1 MQVVPAVLHRR
12 HLFLVTSLVAYVA
25 LVFWAFAAFEVP
37 GLGIG
42 HFFYVPV
49 VLLALATGPRWGAVA
64 GICAAGFYAA
74 GVGLNPH
81 LSPSEEWLSAQMG
94 IRVVMFTAMGA
105 LIGWFASSNRE
116 LLGRLREHAEQDFLT
131 GLLNARAFEEALSRR
146 LAERHRCA
154 LVLVDVD
161 NLKGVNDNEGHAA
174 GNEYLQLVGETLRE
188 ESQDSA
194 YVARIGGDEFALL
207 VNAGNE
213 KAALAECRRLQLE
226 LQKRDLS
233 ASMGW
238 ATFPEDA
245 ADALTLFHIADKRL
259 YDGKLAGVKRRG
271 GRPHLRSVS

>member
-1 MQVVPAVLHRR
+1 VPAVLHRR
-12 HLFLVTSLVAYVA
+12 RFFLVASLVAYVA

-49 VLLALATGPRWGAVA
+49 VLLALATGPRWGALA
-64 GICAAGFYAA
+64 GLCAAGLYAA
-74 GVGLNPH
+74 GIGLNPR

-94 IRVVMFTAMGA
+94 IRVATFTAMGA
-105 LIGWFASSNRE
+105 LIGWFANSNRE

-146 LAERHRCA
+146 LAGRRSFA

-161 NLKGVNDNEGHAA
+161 DLKSVNDSEGHAA
-174 GNEYLQLVGETLRE
+174 GNEYLQLVSETLRR
-188 ESQDSA
+188 ESPDSA

-207 VNAGNE
+207 ANTASE
-213 KAALAECRRLQLE
+213 KAALAECRRLQRE
-226 LQKRDLS
+226 LQARGLS
-233 ASMGW
+233 ASFGW

-245 ADALTLFHIADKRL
+245 GDALTLFHVADKRL
-259 YDGKLAGVKRRG
+259 YEGKVAGVERRG